1 MEPLVFA
8 RIDRDSARAINA
20 AIGFQ
25 PLGPDA
31 PIPFVLPSASADYE
45 RALDCL
51 ASAVWYEA
59 GDDRGGQ
66 QAVAQVVLNRLRH
79 PAYPHTVCGVVYQ
92 GAQRSTG
99 CQFTFTCDGAL
110 ARHPSIPGWQR
121 ARDTARAFLAGAT
134 DPRVGMATHYHTDW
148 VHPYWSASLD
158 KIAQVGTHLFF
169 RWHGGWG
176 RRAAF
181 ASGYA
186 GGEQREPR
194 LAMLSPAHAGGDT
207 PRLAYALDGAAGFA
221 SPARAGG
228 SGLVDR
234 GSGDHFILV
243 DAQGDGGALALQ
255 GLGQCRGASY
265 CKVVGWDRRAQGFG
279 SPDNPVARTVAFL
292 YVSDRR
298 TGVEVVLW
306 DCGRYNRP
314 VDSQCLSE
322 ANRRWISFQGDL
334 SRAS

>member
-1 MEPLVFA
+1 MRRSRLSCP
-8 RIDRDSARAINA
+8 
-20 AIGFQ
+20 
-25 PLGPDA
+25 P
-31 PIPFVLPSASADYE
+31 ASADYA

-110 ARHPSIPGWQR
+110 ARRPSVAGWQR
-121 ARDTARAFLAGAT
+121 ARETARAFLAGTT

-158 KIAQVGTHLFF
+158 KIAKVGTHLFF

-194 LAMLSPAHAGGDT
+194 LAMLSPAHAGGAIRRASPMRST
-207 PRLAYALDGAAGFA
+207 IRRGLPPRVRPAAGWWTGA
-221 SPARAGG
+221 VAITSSSSMPRAMATRWRCRGWDSVAGQAIARWSAGTGGRRASARPTTRSPAR
-228 SGLVDR
+228 
-234 GSGDHFILV
+234 
-243 DAQGDGGALALQ
+243 
-255 GLGQCRGASY
+255 
-265 CKVVGWDRRAQGFG
+265 
-279 SPDNPVARTVAFL
+279 SPFCT
-292 YVSDRR
+292 
-298 TGVEVVLW
+298 
-306 DCGRYNRP
+306 
-314 VDSQCLSE
+314 
-322 ANRRWISFQGDL
+322 
-334 SRAS
+334 